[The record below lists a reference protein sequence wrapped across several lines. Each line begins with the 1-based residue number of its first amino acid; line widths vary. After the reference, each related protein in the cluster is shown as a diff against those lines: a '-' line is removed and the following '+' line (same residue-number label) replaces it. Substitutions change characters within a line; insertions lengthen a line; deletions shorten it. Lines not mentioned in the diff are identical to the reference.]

1 MGPFSLPLPPTCP
14 SLLPSFPPA
23 CPQEASRAYLRAYA
37 IDPSNAGALGNHCNI
52 LQSVEGREGGGSEQ
66 AGEDVGEG
74 GEEAGAGR
82 VEGCYLRLIQ
92 AHPEYDRAYVN
103 LGGYYYTQGE
113 MEKSAAWYMK
123 ALEHNPQ
130 NAIAAHALGALGGEK
145 LEGASLAYLAE
156 LFDSYSATFD
166 ASLHAL
172 EYKSPELL
180 RRAVD
185 GHLEG
190 EGEAGKVGWGG
201 EEGQGRSRGR
211 AVGTGGRGG
220 GGPLERNV
228 CGEQNWR
235 CPVW

>member
-1 MGPFSLPLPPTCP
+1 
-14 SLLPSFPPA
+14 
-23 CPQEASRAYLRAYA
+23 
-37 IDPSNAGALGNHCNI
+37 
-52 LQSVEGREGGGSEQ
+52 
-66 AGEDVGEG
+66 
-74 GEEAGAGR
+74 
-82 VEGCYLRLIQ
+82 LIQ